1 MKTQFN
7 PIFEISVDFIDKSLK
22 NITVCQSDIITLGR
36 LMVAI
41 KSCLHVKMPN
51 ERPLESLG

>member
-22 NITVCQSDIITLGR
+22 KYHCMSVGHNNSWTPHGG
-36 LMVAI
+36 
-41 KSCLHVKMPN
+41 H
-51 ERPLESLG
+51 

>member
-1 MKTQFN
+1 MRTPFN

-22 NITVCQSDIITLGR
+22 NITVCQSDITLGR
-36 LMVAI
+36 QMVAI

>member
-22 NITVCQSDIITLGR
+22 I
-36 LMVAI
+36 
-41 KSCLHVKMPN
+41 
-51 ERPLESLG
+51 SLSVGHNNSWTPHGGH